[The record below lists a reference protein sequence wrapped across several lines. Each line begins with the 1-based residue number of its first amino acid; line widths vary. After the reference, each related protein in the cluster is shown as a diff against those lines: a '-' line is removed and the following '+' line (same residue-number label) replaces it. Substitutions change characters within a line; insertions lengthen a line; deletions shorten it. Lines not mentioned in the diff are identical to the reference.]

1 MDKLEELAV
10 KAMEEADIGFML
22 LLDESFTVI
31 WANKFV
37 RDTFGDVI
45 GKKCYTVTHKTANPP
60 EFCPLWNFLK
70 SGGERAESEFYD
82 QNLDRWFLVKAE
94 KHNSYIQHFIVDITE
109 KMELKRELEER
120 EEFYRK
126 LTEISTPIFIA
137 QGEVFVYVNS
147 ALADFLGYGREELIN
162 APFARFVHPEDLP
175 KSMKRYQNRLK
186 GLREEEETYPIR
198 VRTKF
203 GDKWVILS
211 VKKIRFG
218 GKDGVLG
225 LLQDIDGIYREKVA
239 FEELQRILRHDIKNA
254 LTSAFLNL
262 ELIKDGD
269 ISRVSSLEESL
280 IKIRELVSHSVD
292 VKMKPVD
299 VAEFIEKAATG
310 FEIELSIKDNC
321 TVLGDDSLYSVFHNI
336 IDNAVKHGK
345 AKRVWVEIKP
355 LREFC
360 EIRIAND
367 GIGIPSE
374 VRDRIFDGVS
384 IGKGSGKGLRFVK
397 ETVERLGGKV
407 WLENSEDGKVVF
419 VFRLRAIH

>member
-1 MDKLEELAV
+1 MNELEKLAV
-10 KAMEEADIGFML
+10 KAMEKADIGFML
-22 LLDESFTVI
+22 LDESFTVT

-45 GKKCYTVTHKTANPP
+45 GKKCYTFTHKTANPP
-60 EFCPLWNFLK
+60 EFCPVWNFLK

-82 QNLDRWFLVKAE
+82 QNLDRWFFVKAE
-94 KHNSYIQHFIVDITE
+94 RHDSYIIHFIIDITE

-120 EEFYRK
+120 KEFYRK
-126 LTEISTPIFIA
+126 LVEISVPIFIA
-137 QGEVFVYVNS
+137 QGEFLVFVNS
-147 ALADFLGYGREELIN
+147 ALVDFLGYSKEELIRR
-162 APFARFVHPEDLP
+162 PFAGFIHPEDLP
-175 KSMKRYQNRLK
+175 KLMKRYQDRLR
-186 GLREEEETYPIR
+186 GLRFEEESYPIR

-203 GDKWVILS
+203 GDKWVILN

-225 LLQDIDGIYREKVA
+225 ILQDIDEIFREKVA
-239 FEELQRILRHDIKNA
+239 FEELQRILRHDIKNV

-299 VAEFIEKAATG
+299 VAEFIEKASTG
-310 FEIELSIKDNC
+310 FEIDLKVSGNC
-321 TVLGDDSLYSVFHNI
+321 TVLGDDSLYSAFHNI

-345 AKRVWVEIKP
+345 AKRVWMEIKP

-367 GIGIPSE
+367 GTGIPKE
-374 VRDRIFDGVS
+374 IRDRIFDGVS
-384 IGKGSGKGLRFVK
+384 FGEGSGKGLRFVK

-407 WLENSEDGKVVF
+407 WLEDSEDGKVVF
-419 VFRLRAIH
+419 VLRLKTIH

>member
-1 MDKLEELAV
+1 MDKLGELAV
-10 KAMEEADIGFML
+10 KAMEEADIGFM

-45 GKKCYTVTHKTANPP
+45 GKKCYTFTHKTTNPP
-60 EFCPLWNFLK
+60 DFCPVWNILK

-82 QNLDRWFLVKAE
+82 HNLDRWFLVKAE
-94 KHNSYIQHFIVDITE
+94 KHNPYILHFIVDITE
-109 KMELKRELEER
+109 KMKFKRELEKR
-120 EEFYRK
+120 EEFYRN
-126 LTEISTPIFIA
+126 LTEISIPLFIA

-147 ALADFLGYGREELIN
+147 ALADFLGYDREELIN
-162 APFARFVHPEDLP
+162 APFAGFIHPEDLP
-175 KSMKRYQNRLK
+175 KSMKRYQERLG
-186 GLREEEETYPIR
+186 GLRPEEETYPIR

-203 GDKWVILS
+203 GDKWVVLS
-211 VKKIRFG
+211 VRRINYREENA
-218 GKDGVLG
+218 VLG
-225 LLQDIDGIYREKVA
+225 LIQNIDEIFREKVA

-269 ISRVSSLEESL
+269 TSRVSSLEESL

-299 VAEFIEKAATG
+299 VAEFIEKASIG
-310 FEIELSIKDNC
+310 FEVDLKVRGNC

-374 VRDRIFDGVS
+374 VRDRIFNGVS

-407 WLENSEDGKVVF
+407 WLEDSEDGKVVF
-419 VFRLRAIH
+419 VLRLKTIH